1 MRFPPI
7 ALTKIVVYL
16 LLTLVV
22 LGLILLVFFKR
33 EPAPSLVKPKAE
45 ETTYRRGD
53 DPTYAEELK
62 KMTALLQDMGY
73 RFKESESQR
82 ALEREQTSNL
92 VQRETQRAIQKSQQ
106 DVEQLHRALQE
117 ARKALDDKIQAA
129 GPAPQTQQLRAEIE
143 RLTREQGALRE
154 QLATGH
160 PAALAQTRPEANRIL
175 SPEAAPPPAS
185 EAQPNDRA
193 PGAPQVD
200 RDLLERLRSVPGL
213 EGVTDRLAGYAGA
226 GANASRPAS
235 GVAKTKTAY
244 GLQGHYITFNP
255 YIAGEHTG
263 QAQAHVR
270 NRPEAVDNA
279 DRFQPKR
286 YPFAVKLGQEGA
298 SAVIPVYTIPDA
310 ATLVHNSTLTP
321 LVGRVPVRGSVRDPF
336 RFKLITGATNLATN
350 GHRIPGIVHA
360 VWTGYAVGIRE
371 QSCVRA
377 YLDTVTF
384 TFEDGRL
391 HTVHKGKGTTD
402 TAASVN
408 ENLGYLTD
416 QWGKPCI
423 RGAFFNNAGEY
434 LQDRSL
440 AAFLEGLAQAYAASQ
455 VTGDRDVN
463 GLSTYV
469 SGNTYEYALGRG
481 MSGTTGEIAHY
492 VRERAD
498 GVFDVVYVPPGID
511 VQIFVESQIA
521 IDYQTDGRKLTYD
534 YASPGASHAAL
545 D

>member
-33 EPAPSLVKPKAE
+33 EPVPSLVKPKAE

-129 GPAPQTQQLRAEIE
+129 GQAPQTQQLRAEIE

-175 SPEAAPPPAS
+175 SPDVASTPAPAAPRP
-185 EAQPNDRA
+185 DLA

-200 RDLLERLRSVPGL
+200 LDLLERLRSVPGL
-213 EGVTDRLAGYAGA
+213 EEVTDRLAGHARTSA
-226 GANASRPAS
+226 PAAHPASR
-235 GVAKTKTAY
+235 AKTKTAD
-244 GLQGHYITFNP
+244 GLPGHYITFNP
-255 YIAGEHTG
+255 YVAGERTG
-263 QAQAHVR
+263 PAPVR
-270 NRPEAVDNA
+270 NRPEAGDHA
-279 DRFQPKR
+279 ERFQPKR
-286 YPFAVKLGQEGA
+286 YPFAVKTDREGA

-321 LVGRVPVRGSVRDPF
+321 LVGRVPIRGSVRDPF

-377 YLDTVTF
+377 YLYTVTF

-440 AAFLEGLAQAYAASQ
+440 AAFLEGLANAYAASQ
-455 VTGDRDVN
+455 VTVDREVN